1 MMTMERMKEQLKAL
15 CKDISFWENTD
26 ENILDVTVE
35 DFEGFDE
42 DGDEVFADINED
54 AVNTMIE
61 WLDEH
66 CDSHDS
72 GCFYQYYTFGNLV
85 VCLDWESYDI

>member
-26 ENILDVTVE
+26 KNMLGVIVE

-42 DGDEVFADINED
+42 DGNEVFADINED
-54 AVNTMIE
+54 AVNIMIE
-61 WLDEH
+61 WLEEH
-66 CDSHDS
+66 CDSHDG
-72 GCFYQYYTFGNLV
+72 GCFYQYYTFGDLV